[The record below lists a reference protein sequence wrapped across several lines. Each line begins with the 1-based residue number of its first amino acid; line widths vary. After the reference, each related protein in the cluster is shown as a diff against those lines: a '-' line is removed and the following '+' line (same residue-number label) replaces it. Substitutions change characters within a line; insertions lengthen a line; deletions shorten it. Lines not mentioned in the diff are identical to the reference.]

1 MEKHALKSRLA
12 MLGLGLALV
21 GGGVPVACAS
31 RAVPPPPEPDPMN
44 LAQYV
49 IGPADSVRVDV
60 WKNSELSVTV
70 PVRPDGK
77 ISIPLV
83 DDVQASGL
91 TPLELKEVLTQ
102 ALREYVENPDVTVI
116 VQTVASPQIF
126 LLGGVARQGAISL
139 TRNLRVLDALA
150 EAGGFTQFADR
161 GDVRVVRRTANGL
174 VEHRFDYDA
183 YLDGEAPE
191 SNFLLQ
197 PGDTIVVPD

>member
-1 MEKHALKSRLA
+1 
-12 MLGLGLALV
+12 
-21 GGGVPVACAS
+21 
-31 RAVPPPPEPDPMN
+31 MN
-44 LAQYV
+44 LAEYV
-49 IGPADSVRVDV
+49 IGPADSVRIDV
-60 WKNSELSVTV
+60 WRNSELSITV

-77 ISIPLV
+77 ISVPLV

-102 ALREYVENPDVTVI
+102 SLREYVENPDVTVI
-116 VQTVASPQIF
+116 VQEVASPQIF
-126 LLGGVARQGAISL
+126 LLGGVARQGAIPL

-150 EAGGFTQFADR
+150 VSGGFSQFADR
-161 GDVRVVRRTANGL
+161 SDVRVLRRTANGL

-183 YLDGEAPE
+183 YLGGEAPE

>member
-1 MEKHALKSRLA
+1 LESRLA
-12 MLGLGLALV
+12 VLGLVLALA
-21 GGGVPVACAS
+21 GAGVPVACAS

-44 LAQYV
+44 LAEYV
-49 IGPADSVRVDV
+49 IGPADSLRIEV
-60 WKNSELSVTV
+60 WKNPELGATV

-77 ISIPLV
+77 ISLPLL

-102 ALREYVENPDVTVI
+102 SLREYVESPDVTVVVSEVGSPI
-116 VQTVASPQIF
+116 VF
-126 LLGGVARQGAISL
+126 MLGGVARQGPIPL
-139 TRNLRVLDALA
+139 THNLRVLDAVSF
-150 EAGGFTQFADR
+150 AGGFSQFADR
-161 GDVRVVRRTANGL
+161 DDIRVLRRTPNGL

-183 YLDGEAPE
+183 YLDGDAPE

>member
-1 MEKHALKSRLA
+1 MEKHALRSRLV
-12 MLGLGLALV
+12 MLGLVLALA
-21 GGGVPVACAS
+21 GGAAACAS
-31 RAVPPPPEPDPMN
+31 RVVPPPPEPDPMN

-49 IGPADSVRVDV
+49 IGPADSIRIDV
-60 WKNSELSVTV
+60 WKNSELSLTV

-77 ISIPLV
+77 ISLPLV

-102 ALREYVENPDVTVI
+102 SLREYVESPDVTVI
-116 VQTVASPQIF
+116 VQEVASPQIF
-126 LLGGVARQGAISL
+126 LLGGVARQGAIPL
-139 TRNLRVLDALA
+139 ARNLRVLDALA
-150 EAGGFTQFADR
+150 VSGGFTQFADR
-161 GDVRVVRRTANGL
+161 GDVRVLRRTANGL

-183 YLDGEAPE
+183 YLGGKAPE